1 MKKTILSMIMLTAGC
16 LSASAQEADTKEVFN
31 PHWYV
36 QAQAGIQNTLGE
48 VKAKDLISG
57 NAQIAAGYKFTSV
70 WGARLTV
77 GAWQSKAGLTLN
89 NIDYKYKWNYVAP
102 TVDVTVDLLNAFCGY
117 KPRVV
122 SLGLFAGVGCNI
134 GFNNDEAVD
143 TKSLILATYPGTL
156 NANEVMQY
164 EWDGTKARMVGQFG
178 INLDFNISKRVS
190 LGLEASAN
198 VIGDHYNSKKAK
210 NADWYFNT
218 LAGVKVAL
226 GKTSKRVHVEKV
238 APEIIER
245 EKVIEK
251 IRHDT
256 IYITTPAT
264 NTNAVAA
271 KADTLRRDIFYTI
284 RGSQIS
290 QKEMHKIEDI
300 VAYLKK
306 YPEAKVTVTGYAD
319 KGTGNSKINYTY
331 AKKRAE
337 AVSRILTTKF
347 GIKKN
352 RIIVESKGD
361 TVQPYAEQNKNRV
374 AICIAE

>member
-1 MKKTILSMIMLTAGC
+1 MLTAGC

-31 PHWYV
+31 PHWYI
-36 QAQAGIQNTLGE
+36 QAQGGIQNTLGE

-89 NIDYKYKWNYVAP
+89 DVDYKWKWNYVAP

-134 GFNNDEAVD
+134 GFNNDEAAA
-143 TKSLILATYPGTL
+143 TKAQILKSSIVGEGD
-156 NANEVMQY
+156 NAVQLLQPNEVMEYQ
-164 EWDGTKARMVGQFG
+164 WDGSKARMVGQFG
-178 INLDFNISKRVS
+178 VNVDFNISKRVS

-198 VIGDHYNSKKAK
+198 VIGDRYNSKKAK

-226 GKTSKRVHVEKV
+226 GKTSKRVPVEKV

-337 AVSRILTTKF
+337 VVSRILTTKF

-361 TVQPYAEQNKNRV
+361 TVQPYAENDKNRV
-374 AICIAE
+374 TICIAE

>member
-1 MKKTILSMIMLTAGC
+1 MLAAGC

-31 PHWYV
+31 PHWYI
-36 QAQAGIQNTLGE
+36 QAQGGIQNTLGE

-77 GAWQSKAGLTLN
+77 GAWQSKAGLSLN
-89 NIDYKYKWNYVAP
+89 DVDYKWKWNYVAP

-122 SLGLFAGVGCNI
+122 SLGVFAGLGCNI
-134 GFNNDEAVD
+134 GFSNDEAA
-143 TKSLILATYPGTL
+143 TAKGQILAANTIA
-156 NANEVMQY
+156 NADGSETNLITSDEVMTY
-164 EWDGTKARMVGQFG
+164 LWNGSKARMVGQFG
-178 INLDFNISKRVS
+178 INLDFNINKRVS

-198 VIGDHYNSKKAK
+198 VIGDRYNSKKAK

-226 GKTSKRVHVEKV
+226 GKTSKRVPVEKV

-245 EKVIEK
+245 EKIIEK
-251 IRHDT
+251 IKHDT

-264 NTNAVAA
+264 NTNAVSA
-271 KADTLRRDIFYTI
+271 KAENIRRDIFYTI

-290 QKEMHKIEDI
+290 KEEMTKIEDI

-306 YPEAKVTVTGYAD
+306 YPEAKVSVTGYAD

-337 AVSRILTTKF
+337 AVSRILTTKY

-352 RIIVESKGD
+352 RIIVDSKGD
-361 TVQPYAEQNKNRV
+361 TEQPYPENDKNRV
-374 AICIAE
+374 TICIAE

>member
-1 MKKTILSMIMLTAGC
+1 MLTAGC

-31 PHWYV
+31 PHWYI
-36 QAQAGIQNTLGE
+36 QAQGGIQNTLGE

-134 GFNNDEAVD
+134 GFNNDEAAA
-143 TKSLILATYPGTL
+143 TKAQILATYPD
-156 NANEVMQY
+156 Y
-164 EWDGTKARMVGQFG
+164 DGTIMEYQWEGSKARMVGQFG
-178 INLDFNISKRVS
+178 INVDFNISKRVA
-190 LGLEASAN
+190 LGLETSVN
-198 VIGDHYNSKKAK
+198 VIGDRYNSKRAK

-226 GKTSKRVHVEKV
+226 GKTSKRVPVEKV
-238 APEIIER
+238 APVVVER

-251 IRHDT
+251 IKHDT

-271 KADTLRRDIFYTI
+271 KAETLRRDIFYTI

-290 QKEMHKIEDI
+290 NDEMHKIEDI
-300 VAYLKK
+300 VAYMKK
-306 YPEAKVTVTGYAD
+306 YPEAKVSVTGYAD
-319 KGTGNSKINYTY
+319 KGTGNSKINIAY
-331 AKKRAE
+331 ARKRAE
-337 AVSRILTTKF
+337 AVSKILTTKY

-352 RIIVESKGD
+352 RIIVDSKGD
-361 TVQPYAEQNKNRV
+361 TVQPYAENDKNRV
-374 AICIAE
+374 TICIAE

>member
-31 PHWYV
+31 PHWYI
-36 QAQAGIQNTLGE
+36 QAQGGIQNTLGE

-77 GAWQSKAGLTLN
+77 SAWQSKAGLTLN

-134 GFNNDEAVD
+134 GFNNDEAAA
-143 TKSLILATYPGTL
+143 TKAQILATYPD
-156 NANEVMQY
+156 Y
-164 EWDGTKARMVGQFG
+164 DGTIMEYQWEGSKARMVGQFG
-178 INLDFNISKRVS
+178 INVDFNISKRVA

-198 VIGDHYNSKKAK
+198 VIGDRYNSKRAK

-226 GKTSKRVHVEKV
+226 GKTSKRVPVEKV
-238 APEIIER
+238 APVVVER

-251 IRHDT
+251 IKHDT

-271 KADTLRRDIFYTI
+271 KAESLRRDIFYTI

-290 QKEMHKIEDI
+290 NDEMHKIEDI
-300 VAYLKK
+300 VAYMKK
-306 YPEAKVTVTGYAD
+306 YPEAKVSVTGYAD

-352 RIIVESKGD
+352 RIIVDSKGD
-361 TVQPYAEQNKNRV
+361 TVQPYAENDKNRV
-374 AICIAE
+374 TICIAE

>member
-1 MKKTILSMIMLTAGC
+1 MLTAGC

-31 PHWYV
+31 PHWYI
-36 QAQAGIQNTLGE
+36 QAQGGIQNTLGE

-57 NAQIAAGYKFTSV
+57 NAQIAAGYKFTAV

-143 TKSLILATYPGTL
+143 TKSLILATYPGSL

-178 INLDFNISKRVS
+178 INLDFNISKRVA

-198 VIGDHYNSKKAK
+198 VLSDHYNSKKAK

-226 GKTSKRVHVEKV
+226 GKTSKSVPVEKV
-238 APEIIER
+238 APVIVER
-245 EKVIEK
+245 EKIIEK
-251 IRHDT
+251 IKHDT
-256 IYITTPAT
+256 IYITKNTT
-264 NTNAVAA
+264 NTMAV
-271 KADTLRRDIFYTI
+271 KAEKLRRDIFYTI

-290 QKEMHKIEDI
+290 NDEMRKIEDI
-300 VAYLKK
+300 VAYLNK
-306 YPEAKVTVTGYAD
+306 YPEATVSVTGYAD
-319 KGTGNSKINYTY
+319 KGTGNSKINIGY
-331 AKKRAE
+331 ARKRAE
-337 AVSRILTTKF
+337 AVSKILTTKY

-352 RIIVESKGD
+352 RITVDSKGD
-361 TVQPYAEQNKNRV
+361 TVQPYEENDKNRV
-374 AICIAE
+374 TICIAE

>member
-1 MKKTILSMIMLTAGC
+1 MLTAGC

-178 INLDFNISKRVS
+178 INLDFNISRRVS

-361 TVQPYAEQNKNRV
+361 TVQPYAEKHKNRV